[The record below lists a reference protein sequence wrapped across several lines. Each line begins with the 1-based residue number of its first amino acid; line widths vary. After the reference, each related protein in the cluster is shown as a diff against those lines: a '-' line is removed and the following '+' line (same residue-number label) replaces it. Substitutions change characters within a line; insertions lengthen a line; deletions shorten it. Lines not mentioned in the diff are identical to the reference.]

1 MILHRRKFLRM
12 AASAAAFPAVLRG
25 ARAQS
30 YPSRPIRFLVG
41 FPAGGAPDV
50 VARLMGQSLSQ
61 RLGQPFVIENRPGA
75 GSIIADEAV
84 VRAPAD
90 GYTLALVAS
99 PNLIT
104 GPLYEKI
111 DFNFLR
117 DMAPVASLVRN
128 PFVMEVTQSFRAKNV
143 PEFIAYARE
152 HPGQINMA
160 ATGAGNLTQFA
171 GDLFKMMTGVDMLDV
186 PYGGEV
192 QAQTEVVSGRAQVMF
207 DPLLS
212 AIGYVKAGKLRALA
226 VTTATRLDALPA
238 VPTVGEFVPGYD
250 VAGSL
255 GVAAPRGTPAD
266 IIGTLNGAINTELA
280 DPKIKARLVQL
291 GSIPMTMTATEFG
304 NFIAKESVTWSKVV
318 RFARQRRG

>member
-1 MILHRRKFLRM
+1 VTLPRRKFLRM
-12 AASAAAFPAVLRG
+12 AVSAAALPAISRI

-30 YPSRPIRFLVG
+30 YPSRPVRFVVG

-50 VARLMGQSLSQ
+50 IARLIGQWLSE
-61 RLGQPFVIENRPGA
+61 RFGQPFIIENRPGA
-75 GSIIADEAV
+75 GSIISAEEV

-90 GYTLALVAS
+90 GYTLLLVAS
-99 PNLIT
+99 PNVIT

-128 PFVMEVTQSFRAKNV
+128 PFVMEVNLSFPAESV
-143 PEFIAYARE
+143 PEFINYAKA

-171 GDLFKMMTGVDMLDV
+171 GDLFKMMAGVDMLDV
-186 PYGGEV
+186 PYGGEA
-192 QAQTEVVSGRAQVMF
+192 QAQTELLSGRAQVMF

-238 VPTVGEFVPGYD
+238 VPTIGEFVPGYD

-255 GVAAPRGTPAD
+255 GVAAPHGTPAA
-266 IIGTLNGAINTELA
+266 IIGILNGAINAGLA
-280 DPKIKARLVQL
+280 DAKIRGRLVQL
-291 GSIPMTMTATEFG
+291 GSVPVTMTATAFG
-304 NFIAKESVTWSKVV
+304 NFIAKETVTWSKVV
-318 RFARQRRG
+318 QFARQRPG